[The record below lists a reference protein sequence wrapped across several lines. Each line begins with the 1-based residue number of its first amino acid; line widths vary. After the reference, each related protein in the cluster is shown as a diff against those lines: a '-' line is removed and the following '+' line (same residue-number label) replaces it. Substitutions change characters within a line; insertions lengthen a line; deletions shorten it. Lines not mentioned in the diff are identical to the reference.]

1 MLIQVVTNQVGQQRG
16 ATKEVI
22 DTSRIREFLRMN
34 PPSLQVQTQLRIQRV
49 FFEELKKVCEVTHVF
64 DTYQVELSA
73 YQLKN
78 VARTLFDQWKESR
91 AKNAPLASWAC
102 F

>member
-1 MLIQVVTNQVGQQRG
+1 MNFISFTGQ
-16 ATKEVI
+16 E
-22 DTSRIREFLRMN
+22 L
-34 PPSLQVQTQLRIQRV
+34 LRIQRV